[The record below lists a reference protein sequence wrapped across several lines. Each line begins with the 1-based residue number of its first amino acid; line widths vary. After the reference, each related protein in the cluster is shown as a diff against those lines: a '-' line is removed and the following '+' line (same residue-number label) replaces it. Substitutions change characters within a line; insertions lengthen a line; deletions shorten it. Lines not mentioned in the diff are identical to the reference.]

1 MVNKVFLLI
10 SSGMDLGGAAKEN
23 KAPATAP
30 KTTTVYLGGGITAED
45 EKALLDSATEAL
57 NIKIQ
62 SCGDFI
68 RKLKQEK
75 ASKDAIGQE
84 VKVLLLLKEL
94 YKKKTGQEWKPPVAA
109 AEPVKEKKK
118 EEVKPAA
125 DKPEG

>member
-1 MVNKVFLLI
+1 
-10 SSGMDLGGAAKEN
+10 MDLGGAAKEN
-23 KAPATAP
+23 KAPAAAP

-45 EKALLDSATEAL
+45 EKALLEAATEAL
-57 NIKIQ
+57 DIKIQ

-94 YKKKTGQEWKPPVAA
+94 YKKKTGHEWKPPVAA

-118 EEVKPAA
+118 EEPKPAA

>member
-1 MVNKVFLLI
+1 
-10 SSGMDLGGAAKEN
+10 MDLGGAAKEN

-57 NIKIQ
+57 DIKIQ